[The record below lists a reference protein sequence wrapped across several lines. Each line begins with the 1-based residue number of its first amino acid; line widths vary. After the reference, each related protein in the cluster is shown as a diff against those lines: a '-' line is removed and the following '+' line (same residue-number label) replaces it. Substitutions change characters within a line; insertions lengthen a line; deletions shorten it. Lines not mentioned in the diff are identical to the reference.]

1 MNGTTGHKAATG
13 TIWAA
18 IDRFGVMAVQFVA
31 NMVLAW
37 LLSPADFA
45 VIGILVVFIAVS
57 NSLLDGGFGSAL
69 IQKDKP
75 TERDYSTVFYFNAAV
90 SVVVYGALYASA
102 PAISAWFAIP
112 VLGPVLRVLGLVL
125 IANAFCIIPA
135 TRLRKQL
142 AFKRLAVV
150 SVASATAGGVI
161 GISLALRGAGVW
173 ALVALQVVSA
183 SVRAILLWVVAQW
196 SLRGGFSMRS
206 LRSLF
211 GFGGYMFASGILQEM
226 CNNIQGAVIGRFAP
240 LSVGYFNQ
248 ARKLDQVASYTLPNV
263 LVQVLF
269 PVYSSLSG
277 NSRRMAAVLAAN
289 VRLVSLLVMPLLCVL
304 AIMAE
309 PLIGLIYTDKW
320 LPAVPYFRIFCVAGL
335 TASLQNINFYAV
347 AAAGHSRE
355 LFAWSLYKWPM
366 LLIFIFIGKI
376 WGVTGICWGMTAG
389 AVNIYLVNAALASKY
404 VGYSVGAQ
412 MADIRGPLLTSLS
425 GLGMAMAVDMF
436 FPVIPAGVTAMSFA
450 FYYLLMAA
458 TFRFRGIADLRNWLK
473 MLKNRQ
479 RRAEVS

>member
-1 MNGTTGHKAATG
+1 MKGATGHRAATA
-13 TIWAA
+13 TVWAA
-18 IDRFGVMAVQFVA
+18 VDRFGVMAVQFVA

-45 VIGILVVFIAVS
+45 VIGILAVFIAVS
-57 NSLLDGGFGSAL
+57 NSLLDGGFGAAL
-69 IQKDKP
+69 IQKQKP
-75 TERDYSTVFYFNAAV
+75 TGSDYTTVFYFNAAV
-90 SVVVYGALYASA
+90 SVILYGVLYAAA
-102 PAISAWFAIP
+102 PAIAAWFAIP

-135 TRLRKQL
+135 TRLRKRLSFRQL
-142 AFKRLAVV
+142 SIV
-150 SVASATAGGVI
+150 SLVSALSGGVVAVL
-161 GISLALRGAGVW
+161 LALRGDGVW
-173 ALVALQVVSA
+173 ALVALQLVA
-183 SVRAILLWVVAQW
+183 ATVRCILLWAVTRW
-196 SLRGGFSMRS
+196 SLSAGFSMRS

-211 GFGGYMFASGILQEM
+211 GFGGYMFAAGLLQET

-248 ARKLDQVASYTLPNV
+248 ARKLDQVTSYTLPNV

-269 PVYSSLSG
+269 PVYSSFSG
-277 NSRRMAAVLAAN
+277 DSRRLAAVLASN

-304 AIMAE
+304 AILAE
-309 PLIGLIYTDKW
+309 PLIALIYTDKW

-347 AAAGHSRE
+347 AAAGRSRQ

-389 AVNIYLVNAALASKY
+389 AANIYLVNAALASKY
-404 VGYSVGAQ
+404 VGYGVGAQ
-412 MADIRGPLLTSLS
+412 MADILPPLLTSLA
-425 GLGMAMAVDMF
+425 GLGIAMSVNMF
-436 FPVIPAGVTAMSFA
+436 VPEIPAAVIASGFTLF
-450 FYYLLMAA
+450 YLLVAA
-458 TFRFRGIADLRNWLK
+458 TFRFRGIADLRGVLK
-473 MLKNRQ
+473 MLKNRPQ
-479 RRAEVS
+479 RAKTP